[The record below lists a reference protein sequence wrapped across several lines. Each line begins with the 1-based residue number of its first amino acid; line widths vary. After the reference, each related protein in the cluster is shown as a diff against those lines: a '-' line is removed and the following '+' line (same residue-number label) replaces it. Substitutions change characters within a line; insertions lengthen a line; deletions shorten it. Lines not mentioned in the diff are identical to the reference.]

1 MSRVI
6 RLNKHVV
13 HLVLTYCFVS
23 FSRILKVTQL
33 CIMQHLGEW
42 QIQGL
47 LTNLSPSQYV
57 TNLLSSPRFCIYLL
71 LHGARNCVLFKPR
84 NLKNKYHFI
93 YVALFLSLSNSALQ
107 RLNKTYSAWKSQLAG
122 GRPVGYL
129 HSAAK
134 ELNSGRPRTNPTH
147 GGVED
152 LNPGPPDYK
161 SSTLTT

>member
-42 QIQGL
+42 HLQGL
-47 LTNLSPSQYV
+47 LTNLSLSQYV
-57 TNLLSSPRFCIYLL
+57 TNLLSGPRFCIYLL

-84 NLKNKYHFI
+84 TLKNKYHFI

-107 RLNKTYSAWKSQLAG
+107 WLNKHIVLENPNWQE
-122 GRPVGYL
+122 
-129 HSAAK
+129 AAK
-134 ELNSGRPRTNPTH
+134 KLNSGRPRTNPTH
-147 GGVED
+147 GRVED

>member
-47 LTNLSPSQYV
+47 LTNLSLSQYV
-57 TNLLSSPRFCIYLL
+57 TNLLSSPRFCIHLL
-71 LHGARNCVLFKPR
+71 LHGARNCVLFKHR
-84 NLKNKYHFI
+84 TIKNKYYFI
-93 YVALFLSLSNSALQ
+93 YIALFLSLLNSALQ
-107 RLNKTYSAWKSQLAG
+107 RLNKHKVLENPNWQEAGQLAI
-122 GRPVGYL
+122 YT
-129 HSAAK
+129 AQ
-134 ELNSGRPRTNPTH
+134 PRSWTR
-147 GGVED
+147 GVREQIQRMAGWRTWTRD
-152 LNPGPPDYK
+152 HQITSPAP
-161 SSTLTT
+161 

>member
-13 HLVLTYCFVS
+13 HLVLTYWFDS

-33 CIMQHLGEW
+33 CIMLHLGEW

-47 LTNLSPSQYV
+47 LSNFSLSQYV

-84 NLKNKYHFI
+84 TLKNKYHFI

-107 RLNKTYSAWKSQLAG
+107 WLNKHIVLENPNWQEADWLTMYTAQPRSWTRGDREQIQRMAG
-122 GRPVGYL
+122 WGTWTRDHQITSP
-129 HSAAK
+129 A
-134 ELNSGRPRTNPTH
+134 P
-147 GGVED
+147 
-152 LNPGPPDYK
+152 
-161 SSTLTT
+161 